1 MAGLPNRPMDAA
13 TYGSRHWCAPHRDC
27 RKESKDLLVRPEP
40 ARRDLARLT
49 EVRHHVAMGSM
60 AAAPATAT
68 GDAKTAEKAVFTEVN
83 PLIKSLDAEIKKP
96 TGKIQQGIG
105 QAIIGGGCCVELAIE
120 YMPTPP
126 VVSLLTGGG
135 AVSLVLVAV
144 TDSEGAIL
152 MWSKLVGPG
161 YHVKEGIIS
170 TYPGALL
177 HVHVINAIAR
187 VRWCEIFS
195 C

>member
-1 MAGLPNRPMDAA
+1 MAGFSQRPTGAA
-13 TYGSRHWCAPHRDC
+13 TYRSRHWCVPHRDC
-27 RKESKDLLVRPEP
+27 RKEAKELLVRPEP
-40 ARRDLARLT
+40 ARRDVASLT
-49 EVRHHVAMGSM
+49 EVRHHIAMASM
-60 AAAPATAT
+60 AAAKSEDDT
-68 GDAKTAEKAVFTEVN
+68 KTAERVVMTEVN
-83 PLIKSLDAEIKKP
+83 PMIATLDAEIKKAS
-96 TGKIQQGIG
+96 GKIQQGRG

-126 VVSLLTGGG
+126 LVSLGTGGSLP
-135 AVSLVLVAV
+135 ALVLVAV
-144 TDSEGAIL
+144 TDAEGAIL
-152 MWSKLVGPG
+152 MWSKLVSPG

-177 HVHVINAIAR
+177 LVVVLNAIAR

>member
-1 MAGLPNRPMDAA
+1 MAGFSQRPTGAA
-13 TYGSRHWCAPHRDC
+13 TYGSRHWCVPHRDC
-27 RKESKDLLVRPEP
+27 RKESKELLVRPEP
-40 ARRDLARLT
+40 ARRDVASLT
-49 EVRHHVAMGSM
+49 EVRHHVAMASM
-60 AAAPATAT
+60 AAAEPESDT
-68 GDAKTAEKAVFTEVN
+68 KTAERVVMKEVN
-83 PLIKSLDAEIKKP
+83 PMITTLDAEIKKAS
-96 TGKIQQGIG
+96 GKIQQGKG

-126 VVSLLTGGG
+126 LVSLGTGGG
-135 AVSLVLVAV
+135 TLALVLVAV
-144 TDSEGAIL
+144 TDAEGAIL

-161 YHVKEGIIS
+161 YHVKEGIIT

-177 HVHVINAIAR
+177 HVQVINAIAR

>member
-1 MAGLPNRPMDAA
+1 MAGYSQRPPGAA
-13 TYGSRHWCAPHRDC
+13 TYGSRHWCVPHRDC
-27 RKESKDLLVRPEP
+27 RKESKELLVRPEP
-40 ARRDLARLT
+40 ARRDVASLT
-49 EVRHHVAMGSM
+49 EVRHHMAMASM
-60 AAAPATAT
+60 AESEN
-68 GDAKTAEKAVFTEVN
+68 DSKTAERVVMKEVN
-83 PLIKSLDAEIKKP
+83 PMITTLDAEIKKP
-96 TGKIQQGIG
+96 SGKIQQGMG

-126 VVSLLTGGG
+126 LVSLGTGG
-135 AVSLVLVAV
+135 AALALVLVAV
-144 TDSEGAIL
+144 TDAEGAIL
-152 MWSKLVGPG
+152 MWSKLVSPG

-177 HVHVINAIAR
+177 HVQVLNAIAR